1 MAAKLILAEKSELK
15 ESLTEH
21 LYTIIQQ
28 NEIRKAARLA
38 ELMKELGLEGDSSLE
53 MAPIPPLLS
62 FSPINTLHRPCT
74 IPTSPLSPG
83 PYEAQSQLIASSEQI
98 SGASNISQ
106 LQENNVQ
113 TENAGKLLFYSVTVL
128 QNIPCLQWWHFF
140 FLKKMLF
147 WLIDDVQLYKMFNA

>member
-74 IPTSPLSPG
+74 TPTSPLSPG

-128 QNIPCLQWWHFF
+128 QNIPCLQ
-140 FLKKMLF
+140 
-147 WLIDDVQLYKMFNA
+147 